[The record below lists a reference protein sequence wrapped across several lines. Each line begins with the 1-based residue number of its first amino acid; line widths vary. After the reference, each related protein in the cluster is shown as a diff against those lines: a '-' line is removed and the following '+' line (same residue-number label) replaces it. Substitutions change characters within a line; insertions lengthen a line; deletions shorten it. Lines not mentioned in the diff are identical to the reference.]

1 MRELL
6 KFEVFYK
13 LKRERINEVSR
24 EIVVVVKVLFGKR
37 IYYIWD
43 RYLNWNGSNVIIE
56 LCLDFSVCDCGLRF
70 LEMVGYLNLK
80 CLNIFF
86 SMFKVN

>member
-24 EIVVVVKVLFGKR
+24 EIVVVVKVVYLVRG
-37 IYYIWD
+37 YIIFEIGIW
-43 RYLNWNGSNVIIE
+43 IE
-56 LCLDFSVCDCGLRF
+56 MGVML
-70 LEMVGYLNLK
+70 
-80 CLNIFF
+80 
-86 SMFKVN
+86 